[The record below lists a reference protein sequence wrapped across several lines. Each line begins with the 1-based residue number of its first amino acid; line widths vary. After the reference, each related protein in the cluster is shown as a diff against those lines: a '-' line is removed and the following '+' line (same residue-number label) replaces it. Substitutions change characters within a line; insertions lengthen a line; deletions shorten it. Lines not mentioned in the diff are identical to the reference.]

1 MWCHFSGGQP
11 EVSGKFPCV
20 VCKKRVGAN
29 SIRCVLC
36 NKWVNKRCSG
46 IVGSLKNGMDYHC
59 RRCTGVLRD
68 QEVDEIVID
77 AYTGDKIGCV
87 DKFSYLGMFLVRVG
101 VQRRL
106 PEIRSDVHGQ
116 SLMNLLHF

>member
-1 MWCHFSGGQP
+1 MH
-11 EVSGKFPCV
+11 
-20 VCKKRVGAN
+20 
-29 SIRCVLC
+29 
-36 NKWVNKRCSG
+36 KRCSG
-46 IVGSLKNGMDYHC
+46 IVGSLKNCTDYHC
-59 RRCTGVLRD
+59 RRCTGVLKD
-68 QEVDEIVID
+68 QEVDKKEIVID

-116 SLMNLLHF
+116 SLMNLLDF